1 VRDPEVDE
9 ELQAAREQLRQATE
23 AFAFLE
29 ARMKDGSGTASAS
42 ADVEAATS
50 RITELESALN
60 RAEAEA
66 ALARSSAVTQ
76 DDLDRVQHAADERV
90 AELERRMSEPS
101 PEAAAEAEALR
112 ARLTEAEDRARE
124 AELALATAR
133 EDAAAEQDATAA
145 EAAPAAP
152 EAATPEPAPK
162 REPVAKSETA
172 PKPEP
177 SDPNDLIAELEAQ
190 VAAAEAR
197 AKEAEDEALHLSPEA
212 NDLRARLARS
222 AAKKKFGPSG

>member
-1 VRDPEVDE
+1 MAGSRKVRSIAVPSR
-9 ELQAAREQLRQATE
+9 RE
-23 AFAFLE
+23 
-29 ARMKDGSGTASAS
+29 
-42 ADVEAATS
+42 
-50 RITELESALN
+50 
-60 RAEAEA
+60 
-66 ALARSSAVTQ
+66 
-76 DDLDRVQHAADERV
+76 
-90 AELERRMSEPS
+90 
-101 PEAAAEAEALR
+101 
-112 ARLTEAEDRARE
+112 
-124 AELALATAR
+124 TAR
-133 EDAAAEQDATAA
+133 GTH
-145 EAAPAAP
+145 
-152 EAATPEPAPK
+152 EPAPK